1 MTTGL
6 KSEIF
11 LAGHALAL
19 FTDGTET
26 SSVAFSYAMYELA
39 RNPDHQ
45 QKLYDNIIDKLGSDE
60 GQWNVNSILDDMH
73 YLEAVLHESMR
84 LHAPLPVITRIC
96 TKKYT
101 LPKNKRQSEG
111 LVIEPGTIV
120 NIPVLGI
127 HSYADSALNKSIL
140 RGFSARF

>member
-1 MTTGL
+1 MTGL
-6 KSEIF
+6 KSKTF

-19 FTDGTET
+19 FIDGTET

-39 RNPDHQ
+39 RNPDYQ
-45 QKLYDNIIDKLGSDE
+45 QKLYDNIVDKLGLDE
-60 GQWNVNSILDDMH
+60 GQWNANILQDMV

-84 LHAPLPVITRIC
+84 LHAPLPVITRKC

-120 NIPVLGI
+120 NIPVFGI
-127 HSYADSALNKSIL
+127 HS
-140 RGFSARF
+140 